1 MIGIKDTLYP
11 PEGGCSKFYKYVKF
25 EDCIKILTEGT
36 LWYSKPVNFN
46 DPFDCY
52 PYFPE
57 KGREKVFKRLNKQ
70 FLLEQKATKKRLR
83 NNFNLMTRTGTD
95 GLMHRLVSENLT
107 VTCFSTDHLSA
118 PMWAHY
124 ANEHQGCV
132 IEFQYNSNIVNAVLN
147 SKHNAPLV
155 VPFRVRYSG
164 QRPPLFDKN
173 GNFLGLEIALSKSTQ
188 WAYEQEVRALSNRE
202 GVHHFSRLQIS
213 KVYTG
218 VRVSSENRNALKK
231 VISEMNHE
239 LSMRCKLVE
248 LGMAFHTYKFIELD

>member
-1 MIGIKDTLYP
+1 MIDVKDTLFP
-11 PEGGCSKFYKYVKF
+11 PKGECSKFYKYVKF
-25 EDCIKILTEGT
+25 EDCIKVLEEGT

-70 FLLEQKATKKRLR
+70 FLLEQKAPRKRLR
-83 NNFNLMTRTGTD
+83 SNFSLMSQTGTD
-95 GLMHRLVSENLT
+95 GLMHRIVSENLT

-132 IEFQYNSNIVNAVLN
+132 IEFQFNSNIVKAVLN
-147 SKHNAPLV
+147 SGRNDPLI
-155 VPFRVRYSG
+155 VPFRVRYSDH
-164 QRPPLFDKN
+164 RPPLFDKN
-173 GNFLGLEIALSKSTQ
+173 GDLLGLEIALSKSTQ
-188 WAYEQEVRALSNRE
+188 WSYEQEVRALSNRE
-202 GVHHFSRLQIS
+202 GIHHFSRLQIS

-218 VRVSSENRNALKK
+218 VRISDANKNALKRT
-231 VISEMNHE
+231 IANMNQE
-239 LSMRCKLVE
+239 LNMRCKLVE
-248 LGMAFHTYKFIELD
+248 LGMSFRNYQFVELD